1 MKIRALVITAALCAA
16 CAAQAAQAD
25 DGADLLRKKGC
36 GKCHALASSKDTIS
50 LKEIAAK
57 YGGRRDASAALGAG
71 FRNTKDHARMR
82 VSDAE
87 LKALADYILTLK

>member
-1 MKIRALVITAALCAA
+1 MRIRALACATALFAA

-25 DGADLLRKKGC
+25 EGADLLRKKGC
-36 GKCHALASSKDTIS
+36 GKCHALASSKDAIS

-57 YGGRRDASAALGAG
+57 YRGQREGHAALGAE
-71 FRNTKDHARMR
+71 FRKTKDHARMR

>member
-1 MKIRALVITAALCAA
+1 MGIALKSLAGALALAAA
-16 CAAQAAQAD
+16 CAAQAQ

-36 GKCHALASSKDTIS
+36 GKCHALQSSKDAIS

-57 YGGRRDASAALGAG
+57 YRAQREPQAALGAG

-87 LKALADYILTLK
+87 LKSLADYILTLK